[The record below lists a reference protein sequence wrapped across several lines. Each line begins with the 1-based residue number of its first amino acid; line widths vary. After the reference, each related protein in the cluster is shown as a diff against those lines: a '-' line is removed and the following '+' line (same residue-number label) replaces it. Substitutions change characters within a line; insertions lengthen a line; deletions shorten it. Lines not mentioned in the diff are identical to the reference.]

1 MTSGS
6 SITMYAS
13 PSGQNEY
20 TLDEE
25 VPTEEELLAQGWTRV
40 EIGIAVERYVTRG
53 RLQGLRRQYTLKHR
67 GSSTINKQM
76 VRPAPPV

>member
-1 MTSGS
+1 MLILLDVPTEQHVTSGS

-25 VPTEEELLAQGWTRV
+25 VLTEEELLAQGWTRV

-53 RLQGLRRQYTLKHR
+53 RLQGL
-67 GSSTINKQM
+67 
-76 VRPAPPV
+76 